1 MASWHEARKNCNLI
15 LQCKLWLPWHSAK
28 QSALLHGKPE
38 GGTDTSNFSVKLLPQ
53 YLSNRPCGT
62 GKMPLAHRPGDQDFN
77 KNPRSG
83 HRLKSYRLTIQ
94 ACMTFVM
101 TRVWT
106 VNQKCRCNTLTT
118 VDTGKGE
125 LTNKNPSIKPSIK
138 AMMGT
143 TN

>member
-1 MASWHEARKNCNLI
+1 
-15 LQCKLWLPWHSAK
+15 
-28 QSALLHGKPE
+28 
-38 GGTDTSNFSVKLLPQ
+38 
-53 YLSNRPCGT
+53 
-62 GKMPLAHRPGDQDFN
+62 MPLAHRPGGQDLN

-138 AMMGT
+138 AMKNDENNQLIQNDPYPSWMMKYVFVAESVL
-143 TN
+143 